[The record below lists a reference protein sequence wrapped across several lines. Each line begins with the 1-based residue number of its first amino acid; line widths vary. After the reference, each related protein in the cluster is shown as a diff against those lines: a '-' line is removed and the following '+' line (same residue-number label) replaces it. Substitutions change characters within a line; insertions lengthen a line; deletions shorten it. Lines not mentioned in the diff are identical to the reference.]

1 METLQQPTY
10 KDPTRVRMGTVER
23 SEADHDSHLQEL
35 YSKKILKGPNDFQ
48 YIRYKLSQRR
58 RVEASCFVA
67 EAFNTLPAG
76 WIVELVK
83 QHYTDRIDQLYMD
96 CDYRLDVVRLDG
108 RVYEY
113 YHCDASA
120 FHAKMYGAQQAEKLL
135 ATRLVH
141 QIRNAVRS
149 QKRPVQ

>member
-1 METLQQPTY
+1 
-10 KDPTRVRMGTVER
+10 MGTVER

-120 FHAKMYGAQQAEKLL
+120 FHAKMCGTVQQTEKSL